1 MPEETLFGDNEIK
14 SLFQETTEVN
24 DENIL
29 STTSLFDIKDSNDEG
44 DDNNDNDDLNPDGD
58 DKDVPGGIHNQS
70 PSTTSTKATPYGQGV
85 QALIKGMD
93 EFLIY
98 EGDDERIDYTE
109 DEFVALIGENVNI
122 KTQKAVE
129 ATLAQI
135 LDKMSPTIQKVV
147 TGELKGVKIKD
158 IIADIQD
165 FQEIEEIPENPDAV
179 QKERIVK
186 AYFRRQAKERN
197 KDAAWAQTQLEK
209 TINRGDL
216 DDVFEDAKDFISQD
230 LDNKIKEKEEAILKE
245 KKEKEDFKRYHSH
258 YVTEVL
264 NEENLFG
271 ISLSKDEKSQVG
283 KILATFV
290 TRPSDNKEKLGLTAM
305 IDNLIHNK
313 NPKESYKVLA
323 LMALAGSAPD
333 KLLNKLKGSAETQ
346 VTKETVRK
354 LRTAN
359 TTSAGLA
366 EIEKKEIKKLNNSI
380 FN

>member
-44 DDNNDNDDLNPDGD
+44 D
-58 DKDVPGGIHNQS
+58 QS

-197 KDAAWAQTQLEK
+197 NSA
-209 TINRGDL
+209 R
-216 DDVFEDAKDFISQD
+216 
-230 LDNKIKEKEEAILKE
+230 
-245 KKEKEDFKRYHSH
+245 
-258 YVTEVL
+258 
-264 NEENLFG
+264 
-271 ISLSKDEKSQVG
+271 
-283 KILATFV
+283 
-290 TRPSDNKEKLGLTAM
+290 
-305 IDNLIHNK
+305 K
-313 NPKESYKVLA
+313 NH
-323 LMALAGSAPD
+323 
-333 KLLNKLKGSAETQ
+333 
-346 VTKETVRK
+346 
-354 LRTAN
+354 
-359 TTSAGLA
+359 
-366 EIEKKEIKKLNNSI
+366 
-380 FN
+380 

>member
-1 MPEETLFGDNEIK
+1 M
-14 SLFQETTEVN
+14 
-24 DENIL
+24 
-29 STTSLFDIKDSNDEG
+29 
-44 DDNNDNDDLNPDGD
+44 
-58 DKDVPGGIHNQS
+58 
-70 PSTTSTKATPYGQGV
+70 
-85 QALIKGMD
+85 
-93 EFLIY
+93 
-98 EGDDERIDYTE
+98 
-109 DEFVALIGENVNI
+109 
-122 KTQKAVE
+122 
-129 ATLAQI
+129 
-135 LDKMSPTIQKVV
+135 
-147 TGELKGVKIKD
+147 
-158 IIADIQD
+158 
-165 FQEIEEIPENPDAV
+165 
-179 QKERIVK
+179 
-186 AYFRRQAKERN
+186 
-197 KDAAWAQTQLEK
+197 
-209 TINRGDL
+209 
-216 DDVFEDAKDFISQD
+216 
-230 LDNKIKEKEEAILKE
+230 
-245 KKEKEDFKRYHSH
+245 
-258 YVTEVL
+258 L

>member
-14 SLFQETTEVN
+14 SLFEETTEVN
-24 DENIL
+24 DESIL
-29 STTSLFDIKDSNDEG
+29 STTSLFDVKDSDGNEDGKDLG
-44 DDNNDNDDLNPDGD
+44 DDNDAPDGD
-58 DKDVPGGIHNQS
+58 ITVPS
-70 PSTTSTKATPYGQGV
+70 TSTTSTKSTPYGQGV

-98 EGDDERIDYTE
+98 EGEDEKADYTE
-109 DEFVALIGENVNI
+109 DEFVALISENVNI

-135 LDKMSPTIQKVV
+135 LEKMSPTIQKVV

-197 KDAAWAQTQLEK
+197 KDAAWAQSQLEK

-230 LDNKIKEKEEAILKE
+230 LDNKIKEKEDAILKE
-245 KKEKEDFKRYHSH
+245 RKEKEDFKRYHSH

-359 TTSAGLA
+359 TTSSGLA